1 MIALTHEMRD
11 HIDNARAN
19 GKPCL
24 LATASGDGYPGIG
37 YRGSMLVYDDEHL
50 TYWEWSR
57 ESGLEHLRE
66 NPHVAVLIR
75 VDLIMN
81 FGSTVIQQREPSAS

>member
-1 MIALTHEMRD
+1 MIALTHEMRE
-11 HIDNARAN
+11 HVDNARAN

-24 LATASGDGYPGIG
+24 LATASVDGYPGIG
-37 YRGSMLVYDDEHL
+37 YRGSMLVYDD
-50 TYWEWSR
+50 
-57 ESGLEHLRE
+57 EHLRE

-81 FGSTVIQQREPSAS
+81 FGSTVNQQREPSAS